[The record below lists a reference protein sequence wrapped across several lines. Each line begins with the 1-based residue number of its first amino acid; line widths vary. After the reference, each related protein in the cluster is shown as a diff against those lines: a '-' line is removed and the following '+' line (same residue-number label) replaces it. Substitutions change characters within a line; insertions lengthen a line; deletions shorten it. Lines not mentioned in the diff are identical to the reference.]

1 MKDERCSA
9 EIVSCKGAPST
20 LYPHLVTDR
29 YFLFLTFMYNVLLL
43 YDVLTSYIIG
53 YIIIRKYFISNDK
66 CEDTSHRHTF
76 LYNHPFHPD
85 RAEAW
90 SPRAIRINGWR
101 YSGMLEADLVVRAV
115 CSGFIHMHLGKQC
128 CAVSVS
134 GKDCQSCHSQIT
146 SKYIQRDLLHIR
158 VSTYGGRTCFCSG
171 LFRLAE
177 RSQIHP
183 RPCHRLSE

>member
-1 MKDERCSA
+1 M
-9 EIVSCKGAPST
+9 T
-20 LYPHLVTDR
+20 NVT
-29 YFLFLTFMYNVLLL
+29 NE
-43 YDVLTSYIIG
+43 SI
-53 YIIIRKYFISNDK
+53 
-66 CEDTSHRHTF
+66 RHTVTHSIF
-76 LYNHPFHPD
+76 LYNHPFD

-128 CAVSVS
+128 CAVSI
-134 GKDCQSCHSQIT
+134 DCQSGHSQIT